1 MTAVLLEL
9 SEVLRSKTDED
20 KITNSERMLIGNC
33 MVKSVKNCLIGAF
46 VSSAVVYSA
55 TRRLGRWYRFYL
67 SAAMLIGRLLID
79 RSANSCL
86 EHILSIEEIHCCPYF
101 ACFNMQF
108 HDSILWK
115 HRESP
120 SRMQLV
126 HKYFYPEVVF
136 TDLKPDE
143 PLIRLRA
150 RNAYEDQTAS
160 GRTEDNDGSCDD
172 VDAKT
177 QSTSQSK
184 RNPSNAN
191 TSQSN
196 PGEDLLADPLEFI
209 IFGNQEPSEQIRADG
224 AENPRS
230 RRRAHRTAR
239 RHHRDH
245 HTETHSHS
253 TEG

>member
-67 SAAMLIGRLLID
+67 SAGSAMLIGRLLID

-86 EHILSIEEIHCCPYF
+86 EHILSIEGSR
-101 ACFNMQF
+101 MQRELANI
-108 HDSILWK
+108 ILWK